1 MTGVIATIL
10 VRRDASAFSTRLQ
23 RRIERAR
30 RRHGVV
36 QIPGLARRRSG
47 HHGDRHGTGRLLKA
61 CTALDLEKA
70 KTPVPIATRGLL
82 WALVVHKRAPDQV
95 KFTLYP
101 EYLGPI
107 NCEHERRW
115 SIDLWGAATPGE
127 QDRTRLLG
135 YRAVPSPSSCFNGAI
150 TSPSAA

>member
-1 MTGVIATIL
+1 MTGVFATIL

-61 CTALDLEKA
+61 CTALDPEA
-70 KTPVPIATRGLL
+70 DIARHGALRCSKCYVLAWTSGFSHKQFALN
-82 WALVVHKRAPDQV
+82 WAAD
-95 KFTLYP
+95 
-101 EYLGPI
+101 
-107 NCEHERRW
+107 
-115 SIDLWGAATPGE
+115 A
-127 QDRTRLLG
+127 
-135 YRAVPSPSSCFNGAI
+135 
-150 TSPSAA
+150 